1 MALTYEQ
8 IQAAAKK
15 KGISQ
20 ENVDKFAAMKWVKSP
35 TPPTPTYKTV
45 DESLIVSNAGQQ
57 WLQPWYAR
65 RKSPTVATPEDPVK
79 NFNVGAL
86 VYDETNPEDYLLK
99 LKAKTATGKSPTEQE
114 IYQWYVAEKAFADMQ
129 KAKVATDPFADKQ
142 TALEERLAAAQST
155 ELSSDAKALEEY
167 KKSLEAQYESSRQE
181 LLASGARQK
190 EAAQQVF
197 SFSWF
202 GRSSDAAQTAV
213 DIQQKT
219 DGAINNLNLA
229 MQAEIALKEAE
240 LAGSD
245 GDTLSAINEEI
256 SAYRKAAQDWQIEA
270 LKSTQDAN
278 AKGGAS
284 YMDAIMNLAA
294 AATKSGIELGDAKN
308 IQEMAGLARNADWSI
323 NEDFVASLPEDIQAI
338 IRSAAMTSQG
348 GNWEKPIIENMWTA
362 KSPKWMQWDGK
373 DWKPITAA
381 QAASG
386 WGWSGW
392 FSWPYKKT
400 ATGNSTIW
408 AIDDLLADPNLK
420 IAVWPSLRKI
430 WQNLAFWE
438 AQGKVADFQLKVD
451 NFINQQ
457 VLPNLKLLKW
467 AMSDKDIKF
476 IQTAVAPLNTNMSE
490 EWFRQALRNARAV
503 LNWEAYVND
512 NWVLV
517 KWARPSYMW
526 EETKKTYKQTAT
538 WPNWQKM
545 GSDDWVNREVIK

>member
-45 DESLIVSNAGQQ
+45 DESLIVSNAWQQ
-57 WLQPWYAR
+57 WLQPWYAK
-65 RKSPTVATPEDPVK
+65 RKMPTVATPEDPVK

-114 IYQWYVAEKAFADMQ
+114 IYQWYIAEKAFADMQ

-155 ELSSDAKALEEY
+155 ELSSDAKALEDY

-181 LLASGARQK
+181 LLASWARQK
-190 EAAQQVF
+190 DAAQQVF
-197 SFSWF
+197 SFSGF
-202 GRSSDAAQTAV
+202 GRSSDAADTAV
-213 DIQQKT
+213 QIQQKT
-219 DGAINNLNLA
+219 DSAINNLNMA

-278 AKGGAS
+278 AKGWAS

-338 IRSAAMTSQG
+338 IRSAAQTSIWGSGEAAKTISVWSWRSEKVYQRNPETNRYDIPVGWAWFGWWG
-348 GNWEKPIIENMWTA
+348 G
-362 KSPKWMQWDGK
+362 
-373 DWKPITAA
+373 
-381 QAASG
+381 G
-386 WGWSGW
+386 WGWAGWGTPQDAQQLELISRLSRIKEAVNNSMLPRSSVLYDPEYEADLKYLKANMTFEKLNQMRAAGVKLWVLSDSDMKVLGEAALTLTPWMKKDSIVREVDRIIAGLWGNVAPTTPWATNTTPPSTPAQLPSGW
-392 FSWPYKKT
+392 R
-400 ATGNSTIW
+400 
-408 AIDDLLADPNLK
+408 L
-420 IAVWPSLRKI
+420 
-430 WQNLAFWE
+430 
-438 AQGKVADFQLKVD
+438 
-451 NFINQQ
+451 
-457 VLPNLKLLKW
+457 
-467 AMSDKDIKF
+467 
-476 IQTAVAPLNTNMSE
+476 
-490 EWFRQALRNARAV
+490 
-503 LNWEAYVND
+503 
-512 NWVLV
+512 
-517 KWARPSYMW
+517 
-526 EETKKTYKQTAT
+526 
-538 WPNWQKM
+538 
-545 GSDDWVNREVIK
+545 